1 MATKETE
8 LTKFDNGENYE
19 SVHEGENV
27 DEHTCLPLVTF
38 KGNNNYN
45 IYHEYY
51 TMTCLYNTSI
61 YYSTAY

>member
-19 SVHEGENV
+19 SIHEGENV

-45 IYHEYY
+45 IYHEYILHNDMPLQY
-51 TMTCLYNTSI
+51 LNI
-61 YYSTAY
+61 L